1 MEQGTEGAQRL
12 KTGKDRTLLSEMLSV
27 LLRLSVF
34 FLNLSFPFPSRT
46 FRLPVRL
53 PVSLL
58 RDSLPQGPVFSKQTV
73 LKYRLPSLPYFGWKP
88 ILLSWG
94 HLQVEVVFV
103 RKRAKGLL
111 GHLQAQAQHDLNCSL
126 LSPACTSSFS
136 KNHGSLKKI
145 FPDPSG
151 KDSACF

>member
-88 ILLSWG
+88 ILLS
-94 HLQVEVVFV
+94 
-103 RKRAKGLL
+103 
-111 GHLQAQAQHDLNCSL
+111 
-126 LSPACTSSFS
+126 
-136 KNHGSLKKI
+136 
-145 FPDPSG
+145 
-151 KDSACF
+151 